1 MKKQLQRR
9 LEALP
14 RKVALPLRHLVDVG
28 QIKPRLLETVLD
40 AGELAGNTQHLLG
53 FAAGIASLEMQK
65 VPASDTIKMAKENGQ
80 AIKLDWSPRR
90 VARRA

>member
-1 MKKQLQRR
+1 MKKKVLQR

-28 QIKPRLLETVLD
+28 QVKPRLLKTVLD

-65 VPASDTIKMAKENGQ
+65 VPATDTIRMAKEIG
-80 AIKLDWSPRR
+80 ASIRLDWTPRR
-90 VARRA
+90 W

>member
-1 MKKQLQRR
+1 MKKEVIQR

-28 QIKPRLLETVLD
+28 QIKPSLLETVLD

-53 FAAGIASLEMQK
+53 FAAGVASLEMQK
-65 VPASDTIKMAKENGQ
+65 VPATDTIRMAKEIG
-80 AIKLDWSPRR
+80 ASIRLDWSPRR
-90 VARRA
+90 